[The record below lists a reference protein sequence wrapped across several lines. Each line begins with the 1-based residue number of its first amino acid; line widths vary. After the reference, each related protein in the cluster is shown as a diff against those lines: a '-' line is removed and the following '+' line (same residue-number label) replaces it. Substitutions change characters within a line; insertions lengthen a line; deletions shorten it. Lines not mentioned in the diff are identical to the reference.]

1 MIRFLIIAFMFCLY
15 MHGLMTGFQ
24 IASRGWA
31 KGKETEVGVNKK
43 DMMRI
48 LLMLGCAIFVGCCWK
63 L

>member
-15 MHGLMTGFQ
+15 AHGLMTGFQ
-24 IASRGWA
+24 IASRGWT

-48 LLMLGCAIFVGCCWK
+48 LLMLSCAIFVACCWK

>member
-15 MHGLMTGFQ
+15 AHGLMTGFQ

-31 KGKETEVGVNKK
+31 KGKDTDVCVTKK

-48 LLMLGCAIFVGCCWK
+48 LLMLSSAIFVACCWK